1 MLESSGTF
9 LIALLELFREILV
22 SMEEDNQENKSAEQ
36 DVEGSSKDQSLES
49 ENSQCHTHSESS
61 GASLEQGSSSRSK
74 NLHVALS
81 SSPINGFFF
90 PGIPASPP
98 KFVSLAQIMKAANGV
113 SDMALAHEIAV
124 NGDFML
130 DKIEPEDTIEKQ
142 VKEVVHKAFWD
153 VLQAQLN
160 EDPPNYTQAM
170 ILLNEVKENLLSILM
185 PHHTRILNQINE
197 VLDIALIQQ
206 QAEND
211 ALDFKYYAQYIIS
224 VMSRLCA
231 PVRDE
236 KIKELASLTD
246 VVSVYRGILETLS
259 LMKLD
264 MANFTIQQFRPH
276 IQQHSVEYERK
287 KFQEFLD
294 MQAALAAP
302 VDGLE
307 YTRKW
312 LKQSYEKILE
322 SSPEQQPSHMDILN
336 KAYLE
341 LLEWKDDAIFPE
353 ALLLDQT
360 RFLALRD
367 QVLEITLKASIVL
380 VTFSTVGEA
389 IHGISDFKT
398 KLVEHLNVLLDSVKC
413 SEEELQE
420 KLKNVGLQVVQ
431 EASKCLIKH
440 GYAALSGDTEKI
452 LLGQIS
458 DLSSPKHCLRE
469 LIKKRLFAFLEAVLS
484 PQAAGQQKIPPGL
497 SAFQKDVSRVTGLFF
512 RLVEHNRLVMG
523 DYYLDITTNLKQ
535 QKEQN

>member
-1 MLESSGTF
+1 
-9 LIALLELFREILV
+9 
-22 SMEEDNQENKSAEQ
+22 MEEDSQENKSGEH
-36 DVEGSSKDQSLES
+36 VEESPKDQNLES
-49 ENSQCHTHSESS
+49 ENSQCCTHGKSSE
-61 GASLEQGSSSRSK
+61 ASLEQGCSSNRSRK
-74 NLHVALS
+74 MHVALS
-81 SSPINGFFF
+81 SLPVDSFFF

-98 KFVSLAQIMKAANGV
+98 KFVSLEQIMKATNGV
-113 SDMALAHEIAV
+113 TDMALIHEIAV
-124 NGDFML
+124 NGDFIL
-130 DKIEPEDTIEKQ
+130 NKIEPEDKIQKQ

-153 VLQAQLN
+153 VLQTQLN
-160 EDPPNYTQAM
+160 EDPPNYNQAM

-185 PHHTRILNQINE
+185 PNHTRIRNQINE
-197 VLDIALIQQ
+197 ILDIPLIEQ

-246 VVSVYRGILETLS
+246 VVSVFRGILETLT

-276 IQQHSVEYERK
+276 IQQHSVEYERQ
-287 KFQEFLD
+287 KFKEFLD

-302 VDGLE
+302 VDGLK

-312 LKQSYEKILE
+312 LKQVYQKILE
-322 SSPEQQPSHMDILN
+322 SSPEQEPSHNDILTE
-336 KAYLE
+336 AYLE
-341 LLEWKDDAIFPE
+341 LLEWKDDDIFPE

-367 QVLEITLKASIVL
+367 QVLEITVKASIVL
-380 VTFSTVGEA
+380 VTYSTVGEA
-389 IHGISDFKT
+389 IHGISDFKS
-398 KLVEHLNVLLDSVKC
+398 KLVDQLNVLLDSTKC

-420 KLKNVGLQVVQ
+420 KLKNIGLQVVQ
-431 EASKCLIKH
+431 EANKCLLKH
-440 GYAALSGDTEKI
+440 GFAALSEETEKI
-452 LLGQIS
+452 MLGQIS

-497 SAFQKDVSRVTGLFF
+497 SAFQKDVSRLTGLFF

-523 DYYLDITTNLKQ
+523 DYYLDITTKLKE
-535 QKEQN
+535 QKEHN